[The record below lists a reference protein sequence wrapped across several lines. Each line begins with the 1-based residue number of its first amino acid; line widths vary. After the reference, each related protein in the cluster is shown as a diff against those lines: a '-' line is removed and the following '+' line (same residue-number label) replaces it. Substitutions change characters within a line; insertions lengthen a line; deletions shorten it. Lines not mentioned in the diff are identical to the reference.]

1 MLDIFTIKSI
11 ERLNNSRNGNP
22 KYNFVLYDD
31 EVATE
36 IDMVTPTD
44 AGWVYGID
52 PHALIGSSVTIDY
65 RLFRNNYQIEGIQ
78 ND

>member
-22 KYNFVLYDD
+22 KYKFVLYDD
-31 EVATE
+31 EIASE
-36 IDMVTPTD
+36 IDMITPTD

-52 PHALIGSSVTIDY
+52 QDKLIGSTVIIDY

>member
-11 ERLNNSRNGNP
+11 ERLHNSRNGNP
-22 KYNFVLYDD
+22 KYKFVLYDD
-31 EVATE
+31 EIASE

-52 PHALIGSSVTIDY
+52 TRALIGSTVIIDY
-65 RLFRNNYQIEGIQ
+65 RLIRNNYQIEGIQ

>member
-31 EVATE
+31 EIASE
-36 IDMVTPTD
+36 IDMITPTD

-52 PHALIGSSVTIDY
+52 QDKLIGSTVIIDY

>member
-31 EVATE
+31 EIAME
-36 IDMVTPTD
+36 IEIVTPTD
-44 AGWVYGID
+44 AGWVYGFD
-52 PHALIGSSVTIDY
+52 PHA
-65 RLFRNNYQIEGIQ
+65 
-78 ND
+78 